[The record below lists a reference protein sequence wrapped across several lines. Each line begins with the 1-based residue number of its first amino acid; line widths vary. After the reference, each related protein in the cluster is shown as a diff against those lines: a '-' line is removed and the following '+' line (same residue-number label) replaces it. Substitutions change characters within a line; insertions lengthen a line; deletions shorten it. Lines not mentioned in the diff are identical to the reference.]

1 MLSLAVPGFKNL
13 ALEHLVLDFNGTL
26 AVDGKLMAGVFERL
40 RFLAGQL
47 RIQVVTADTYGH
59 AREALAGLEAELTVL
74 EPDRQAEA
82 KQALVQRLGPDRV
95 AAIGNGRND
104 RLMLRTAALGIA
116 VSSLEGTAVE
126 AMLAAHVYIPSIH
139 EALDL
144 LNAPLRLV
152 ATLRA

>member
-1 MLSLAVPGFKNL
+1 MLALPIPGFKTL

-26 AVDGKLMAGVFERL
+26 AVDGKLLAGVFERL
-40 RFLAGQL
+40 RSLAAHL
-47 RIQVVTADTYGH
+47 AIQVVTADTFGH
-59 AREALAGLEAELTVL
+59 AREALEGLPARLTVL
-74 EPDRQAEA
+74 EPGRQAQA
-82 KQALVQRLGPDRV
+82 KQALVQALGPDRV

-104 RLMLRTAALGIA
+104 RLMLQTAALGIA
-116 VSSLEGTAVE
+116 VTSLEGTAVE
-126 AMLAAHVYIPSIH
+126 ALVAAHLFVPSIR